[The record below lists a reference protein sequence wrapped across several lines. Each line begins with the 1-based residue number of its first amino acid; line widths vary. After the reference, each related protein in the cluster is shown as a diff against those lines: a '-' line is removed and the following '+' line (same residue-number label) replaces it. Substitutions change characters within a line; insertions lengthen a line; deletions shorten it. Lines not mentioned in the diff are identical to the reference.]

1 MLIFTPTLLLPLVLA
16 TGTPVLT
23 MTTPEGKEQVV
34 ASAVTADPAEEAA
47 QEQAMEQAQQR
58 VIAGQLD
65 EALAQ
70 VDTVIGHYQATYA
83 DPETRWYVARSSEEE
98 LAYLLMAA
106 VAADKGEAGA
116 FKQARALRVQWAN
129 AWYLKGYALVELK
142 RLEEARAALEH
153 AVQLSPYNSR
163 FHAELAEVAKAERKW
178 DAALAHFLAAE
189 DAADFSDERYQVRDR
204 TRALRGQAF
213 AHVEMGKLDAA
224 EKVLKRSLE
233 LDGNDARAREE
244 LEHIERLRK
253 P

>member
-1 MLIFTPTLLLPLVLA
+1 MFTPALLLPLALA
-16 TGTPVLT
+16 TGSPVLT

-47 QEQAMEQAQQR
+47 QEQAMAQAQQL
-58 VIAGQLD
+58 VIGGNLD
-65 EALAQ
+65 EALAL
-70 VDTVIGHYQATYA
+70 VDTVIGHYQAKYA

-98 LAYLLMAA
+98 LAYLLRAA

-142 RLEEARAALEH
+142 RLDEARAALEH
-153 AVQLSPYNSR
+153 AVALSPYNAR
-163 FHAELAEVAKAERKW
+163 FHSELAEVAKAERKW

-189 DAADFSDERYQVRDR
+189 DAAAFSEKRYQVRDR
-204 TRALRGQAF
+204 TQALRGQAF
-213 AHVEMGKLDAA
+213 AYVEMGKLDEA
-224 EKVLKRSLE
+224 EKVLKRPLE
-233 LDGNDARAREE
+233 LDGNDARAKEE
-244 LEHIERLRK
+244 LEYIEKVRK